1 MAGILS
7 VFFGVPQSKYVG
19 MAILVSLAAVA
30 LSVLFGKERV
40 PFSQKLVVILLL
52 VLLSLPAILVTLFQ
66 LTCLVTGAGFRNQ
79 RWWCSGYA
87 WLISAVVILYSVLLV
102 VMTVISFSADKQM
115 DEIEKFYMT
124 REGFQEMAEEYFE
137 EKKEGGDAM
146 MNEMPTPTM
155 PIRPPTGEAPQL
167 PQPEVTL
174 EGFEE
179 EEEVENNVAAS
190 VETFTSCGAPYQ

>member
-7 VFFGVPQSKYVG
+7 VFFGVPQSKYAG

-40 PFSQKLVVILLL
+40 PFSQKLVVVLLL

-102 VMTVISFSADKQM
+102 VMTVISFRADKEM
-115 DEIEKFYMT
+115 SEIEKFYMT

-137 EKKEGGDAM
+137 EKQEGGEADVM
-146 MNEMPTPTM
+146 MTEMPTPTM
-155 PIRPPTGEAPQL
+155 PVAPPMGDEPAL
-167 PQPEVTL
+167 PEPGVA
-174 EGFEE
+174 FEE
-179 EEEVENNVAAS
+179 EPVENNVAAS

>member
-7 VFFGVPQSKYVG
+7 LFFGVRQSKYAG
-19 MAILVSLAAVA
+19 MAILLSLAAVA

-40 PFSQKLVVILLL
+40 PFSQKLVVVLLL

-115 DEIEKFYMT
+115 QEIEKFYMT

-137 EKKEGGDAM
+137 EKKEETVEEPSM
-146 MNEMPTPTM
+146 ITPTM
-155 PIRPPTGEAPQL
+155 PIVPPSGEEPKL
-167 PQPEVTL
+167 PEPGVA
-174 EGFEE
+174 FEE
-179 EEEVENNVAAS
+179 EDKVAAS

>member
-7 VFFGVPQSKYVG
+7 VFFGVPQSKYAG

-40 PFSQKLVVILLL
+40 PVSQKMVVVLLL

-66 LTCLVTGAGFRNQ
+66 LTCLVTGAGIRNQ

-102 VMTVISFSADKQM
+102 VMTVVSFSADKQM
-115 DEIEKFYMT
+115 SEIEKFYMT
-124 REGFQEMAEEYFE
+124 REGFQEMAQEYFE
-137 EKKEGGDAM
+137 EKKEGGEEVVS
-146 MNEMPTPTM
+146 EMPTPTM
-155 PIRPPTGEAPQL
+155 PVAPPMGDEPKL
-167 PQPEVTL
+167 PEPGVA
-174 EGFEE
+174 FEE
-179 EEEVENNVAAS
+179 EKPEENKVAAS

>member
-7 VFFGVPQSKYVG
+7 VFFGVPQSKYAG

-40 PFSQKLVVILLL
+40 PFSQKLVVVLLL

-102 VMTVISFSADKQM
+102 VMTVISFSADKEM
-115 DEIEKFYMT
+115 NEIEKFYMT

-137 EKKEGGDAM
+137 EKKEEDEA
-146 MNEMPTPTM
+146 EMPTPTM
-155 PIRPPTGEAPQL
+155 PVAPPMGDEPAL
-167 PQPEVTL
+167 PEPEVA
-174 EGFEE
+174 FEE
-179 EEEVENNVAAS
+179 EPVQNNVSAS

>member
-7 VFFGVPQSKYVG
+7 VFFGVPQSKYAG

-40 PFSQKLVVILLL
+40 PFSQKLVVVLLL

-115 DEIEKFYMT
+115 QEIEKFYMT

-137 EKKEGGDAM
+137 EEKEG
-146 MNEMPTPTM
+146 EMEEPSMVTPTM
-155 PIRPPTGEAPQL
+155 PIVPPMGDEPEL
-167 PQPEVTL
+167 PEPEVA
-174 EGFEE
+174 FEE
-179 EEEVENNVAAS
+179 EEPIDNSVAAS

>member
-7 VFFGVPQSKYVG
+7 VFFGVPQSKYAG

-40 PFSQKLVVILLL
+40 PFSQKLVVVLLL

-115 DEIEKFYMT
+115 QEIEKFYMT

-137 EKKEGGDAM
+137 EEKEG
-146 MNEMPTPTM
+146 EMEEPSMVTP
-155 PIRPPTGEAPQL
+155 EL
-167 PQPEVTL
+167 PEPEVA
-174 EGFEE
+174 FEE
-179 EEEVENNVAAS
+179 EVVPNDVAAS

>member
-1 MAGILS
+1 MAGVLS
-7 VFFGVPQSKYVG
+7 LFFGVPQSKYAG

-40 PFSQKLVVILLL
+40 PLSQKLIVVLLL

-115 DEIEKFYMT
+115 QEIEKFYMT

-137 EKKEGGDAM
+137 EHKEDEMEESDM
-146 MNEMPTPTM
+146 MTPTM
-155 PIRPPTGEAPQL
+155 PVAPPMGDELEL
-167 PQPEVTL
+167 PEPEVAFT
-174 EGFEE
+174 EE
-179 EEEVENNVAAS
+179 TEPNNVAAS

>member
-7 VFFGVPQSKYVG
+7 VFFGVPQSKYAG

-40 PFSQKLVVILLL
+40 PFSQKMVVVLLL

-66 LTCLVTGAGFRNQ
+66 LTCLVTGAGIRNQ

-102 VMTVISFSADKQM
+102 VMTVVSFSADKQM
-115 DEIEKFYMT
+115 SEIEKFYMT
-124 REGFQEMAEEYFE
+124 REGFQEMAQEYFE
-137 EKKEGGDAM
+137 EKKEGGEEVVS
-146 MNEMPTPTM
+146 EMPTPTM
-155 PIRPPTGEAPQL
+155 PVAPPMGDEPKL
-167 PQPEVTL
+167 PEPGVA
-174 EGFEE
+174 FEE
-179 EEEVENNVAAS
+179 EKPEENKVAAS

>member
-7 VFFGVPQSKYVG
+7 LFFGVPQSKYAG

-30 LSVLFGKERV
+30 LSVLFGKERI
-40 PFSQKLVVILLL
+40 PFSQKLVVVLLL

-102 VMTVISFSADKQM
+102 AMTVISFSADKQM
-115 DEIEKFYMT
+115 QEIEKFYMT

-137 EKKEGGDAM
+137 EKKEDEMEESTM
-146 MNEMPTPTM
+146 MTPTM
-155 PIRPPTGEAPQL
+155 PVAPPMGDEPVL
-167 PQPEVTL
+167 PEPEVAFT
-174 EGFEE
+174 EE
-179 EEEVENNVAAS
+179 TIPNDVSAS